1 MPANLQRRRLLGS
14 GLGVCAG
21 LGLSPPLWAQGA
33 GTRVALVIGNAAYAG
48 APLPNA
54 ANDAA
59 AMARVLRGLGFT
71 VVELRNGTKAQ
82 MDAATA
88 QACELLKGRDGTGL
102 LYYAGHG
109 MQLDWRNFLLPV
121 DAKPNSAADVPR
133 QALDTQSTLDAFREA
148 GTRMNIVV
156 LDACRD
162 NPFSAS
168 SSGKGLAPLDAPPGS
183 YLAFSTAPG
192 NVAED
197 GNDADGNG
205 LYTRFLVQ
213 ELQSANARI
222 EDVFKRVRL
231 QVRRASQG
239 RQVPWDM
246 SSLEEDFVFATGRP
260 APEPSRRER
269 DAQLLA
275 QRSEWVGIKD
285 SVRAE
290 DFVTYLLR
298 FPSGALAE
306 LAQFK
311 LDQLQSATVQATPP
325 RDQPSALPS
334 GQDRYTTGDVMVV
347 DRIDGYT
354 GLATRLTRRVTAADR
369 RRVEINGGE
378 VVHDQMGSLLLAD
391 GLRKDPPMLEF
402 PAELQL
408 GKRWQTTYRNLDAQG
423 RVVSSFEH
431 TFRVVAFEDVQVPAG
446 RFKAFK
452 VERTGQG
459 GGAGWTGFN
468 REWARYWID
477 PITMRPLRFELQRRD
492 NFKMLDFYSE
502 VLVSQTRGPGHTGR

>member
-1 MPANLQRRRLLGS
+1 MLADRQRRRWLGQ
-14 GLGVCAG
+14 GLGVGAAAIWA
-21 LGLSPPLWAQGA
+21 PPLWAQTTGP
-33 GTRVALVIGNAAYAG
+33 RVALVIGNAAYAQ

-54 ANDAA
+54 ANDAT

-71 VVELRNGTKAQ
+71 VVELRDGTKAL

-88 QACELLKGRDGTGL
+88 RACDLLKGRDGTGL

-109 MQLDWRNFLLPV
+109 LQLDWRNFLLPV
-121 DAKPNSAADVPR
+121 DAKPNSAADVPG
-133 QALDTQSTLDAFREA
+133 QALDTQSTLEAFRAA

-162 NPFSAS
+162 NPFGASA
-168 SSGKGLAPLDAPPGS
+168 SGKGLAPLDAPLGS
-183 YLAFSTAPG
+183 YLAFATAPG

-197 GNDADGNG
+197 GTDAEGNG

-213 ELQSANARI
+213 ELLAPNARI

-260 APEPSRRER
+260 APEPNRRER
-269 DAQLLA
+269 EAQLLA
-275 QRSEWVGIKD
+275 QRSEWAGIKD
-285 SVRAE
+285 SIRAE
-290 DFVTYLLR
+290 DFVGYLLR

-311 LDQLQSATVQATPP
+311 LDQLQSVAVQATPP
-325 RDQPSALPS
+325 RDQPVALSS
-334 GQDRYTTGDVMVV
+334 GQDRYATGDLMVLA
-347 DRIDGYT
+347 RFDGYT
-354 GLATRLTRRVTAADR
+354 GLASRLERRVTAADR

-378 VVHDQMGSLLLAD
+378 IVHDQMGSLIFAD

-408 GKRWQTTYRNLDAQG
+408 GKRWQTAYRNLDARGQ
-423 RVVSSFEH
+423 VVSSFEH
-431 TFRVVAFEDVQVPAG
+431 QFKVVAFEEVQVPAG

-477 PITMRPLRFELQRRD
+477 PSTMRPLRFELQRRD

-502 VLVSQTRGPGHTGR
+502 VLVSQTRAARPTGG